1 MPIDLKTLAHNF
13 GRTPDRLPSR
23 HLGTRYNSSGVFL
36 PEAGNTVVCHL
47 VEGSATQ
54 QALADARLVFQARAD
69 ADKLAFT
76 PVESYHMTLFQ
87 GIIEGRREYPYWPR
101 DLDGATAIGA
111 MTEQFRRRLA
121 DFAGGPAFQV
131 AVTAVVPTGLR
142 VEGITAADR
151 QAMADWRD
159 RFADLLGYRHPDH
172 ASYEFH
178 ITMAYLVD
186 WIDEAALPGWL
197 EMLHAV
203 EADIVQRAPVLELRA
218 PAFCSFADMNWFEEL
233 LVFNPRQAG

>member
-1 MPIDLKTLAHNF
+1 MPIDLPTLAQHF
-13 GRTPDRLPSR
+13 GRQHNPAPPR
-23 HLGTRYNSSGVFL
+23 HLGTRYTTAGVFL
-36 PEAGNTVVCHL
+36 PEPGNTVVCHL

-54 QALADARLVFQARAD
+54 QALADARLVFQGMED

-76 PVESYHMTLFQ
+76 PVASYHMTLFQ
-87 GIIEGRREYPYWPR
+87 GILEGRREYPYWPR
-101 DLDGATAIGA
+101 DLDGATSIAE
-111 MTEQFRRRLA
+111 MTAQFTQRLQG
-121 DFAGGPAFQV
+121 FAGGPAFQV
-131 AVTAVVPTGLR
+131 AVTGMAPTGLR

-159 RFADLLGYRHPDH
+159 GFAEVLGYRHPDH

-178 ITMAYLVD
+178 ITMAYLID
-186 WIDEAALPGWL
+186 WIDADALPAWHS
-197 EMLHAV
+197 MLADV

-233 LVFNPRQAG
+233 VVFNPR